1 MENKKNKKKGIL
13 WYVLAFVL
21 TALIYVIVI
30 WLKDAYPFGDKC
42 VLYEDAYVQYN
53 TMLRTLIEFVHDP
66 DKSIILWNHG
76 LGTDFYLT
84 LLYYMVSPF
93 NIIALVLGESYG

>member
-42 VLYEDAYVQYN
+42 VCMRMPMYSTIQC
-53 TMLRTLIEFVHDP
+53 
-66 DKSIILWNHG
+66 
-76 LGTDFYLT
+76 LGH
-84 LLYYMVSPF
+84 
-93 NIIALVLGESYG
+93 